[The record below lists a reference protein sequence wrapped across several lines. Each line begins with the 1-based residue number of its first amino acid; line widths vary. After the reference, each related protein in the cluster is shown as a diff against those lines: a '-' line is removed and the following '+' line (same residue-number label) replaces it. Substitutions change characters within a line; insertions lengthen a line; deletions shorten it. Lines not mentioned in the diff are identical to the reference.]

1 MNGRYQFSPNNY
13 YGGYN
18 RNYSNRGYN
27 KYNRYNRYD
36 RYNDDRFG
44 FLGPFLLGGLAG
56 GLAAPFFY
64 GGYNRPNY
72 YNNYYYPPYY
82 YPPYYYGP
90 Y

>member
-13 YGGYN
+13 YGGHN
-18 RNYSNRGYN
+18 RNY
-27 KYNRYNRYD
+27 YNRYNRYNND
-36 RYNDDRFG
+36 RIG
-44 FLGPFLLGGLAG
+44 FLAPFLLGGLAG
-56 GLAAPFFY
+56 GLTAPYFY

-72 YNNYYYPPYY
+72 YNNYYYPPYG

>member
-1 MNGRYQFSPNNY
+1 MNGRQQFSPNNY
-13 YGGYN
+13 YGGYRN
-18 RNYSNRGYN
+18 NYSNRG
-27 KYNRYNRYD
+27 RYNRYD
-36 RYNDDRFG
+36 NSINNNDERFG
-44 FLGPFLLGGLAG
+44 FLGPFLLGGLVG
-56 GLAAPFFY
+56 GLAAPAFG